1 MIILV
6 NISWKT
12 AIFPDWQRELSGIVK
27 ALGDSTVFNRA
38 VHIAVKLS

>member
-12 AIFPDWQRELSGIVK
+12 AVFPNYQREVSGIVK
-27 ALGDSTVFNRA
+27 ALGNSKVFNRV
-38 VHIAVKLS
+38 VHMAVKLT

>member
-27 ALGDSTVFNRA
+27 ALGNSRVFNRA
-38 VHIAVKLS
+38 IDMPVKLS

>member
-12 AIFPDWQRELSGIVK
+12 AVFPDWQREVSGIVK
-27 ALGDSTVFNRA
+27 ALGNSKVFNRD
-38 VHIAVKLS
+38 VHMAAKLS